1 MHVRKTLSLAA
12 LGLGI
17 GFGGLSTWQT
27 AFAETPAQPKHNV
40 PRSKDGDV
48 VIALCDGETTLEVD
62 GVKDPSAI
70 SRKQAQDISDQLM
83 LQWRKKNPD
92 ANWDPPGQLVAQAN
106 PPTPPAAANAPV
118 KKEGVTASSNPDQAA
133 RRAAS
138 NTQDGHTY
146 GAFSAR
152 DEAIWKESTEQAVR
166 EGHKVF
172 HDAKTLGS
180 TVAISCDM
188 CHPDASNT
196 HPETYPKYQV
206 QLGRVALL
214 RDMINWCIENPVRG
228 KPLAEDDPRMKQM
241 EAYIMAQRKGVKMEY
256 GKH

>member
-1 MHVRKTLSLAA
+1 MNARKTSGIAALAA
-12 LGLGI
+12 LGL
-17 GFGGLSTWQT
+17 LSLG
-27 AFAETPAQPKHNV
+27 AAPRKDEAPKHQV

-62 GVKDPSAI
+62 GVKDPAKIDRKKAQEI
-70 SRKQAQDISDQLM
+70 SNHLM
-83 LQWRKKNPD
+83 SEWRKKNPNARWD
-92 ANWDPPGQLVAQAN
+92 DPDPVLLANAQ
-106 PPTPPAAANAPV
+106 PPTPPQATKAPV
-118 KKEGVTASSNPDQAA
+118 ANQGQTASSNADAVQKKQDANVQA
-133 RRAAS
+133 
-138 NTQDGHTY
+138 GHTY

-152 DEAIWKESTEQAVR
+152 DEALWKASAEQIVQ

-172 HDAKTLGS
+172 HDAKELGS
-180 TVAISCDM
+180 TVAVSCDM

-228 KPLAEDDPRMKQM
+228 KPLAEDDPRMKAM
-241 EAYIMAQRKGVKMEY
+241 EAYIYAQRKGVKLEY